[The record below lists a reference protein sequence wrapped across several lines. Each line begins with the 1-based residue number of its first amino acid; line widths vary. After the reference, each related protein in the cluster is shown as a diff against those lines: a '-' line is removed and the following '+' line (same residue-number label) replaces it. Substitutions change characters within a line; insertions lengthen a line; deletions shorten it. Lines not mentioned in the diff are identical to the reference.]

1 MSVHHSFPKR
11 CTDTGF
17 PLRLKPPALSALATR
32 ERKIRERKIRCQF
45 TILSRKDERDTGF
58 PLLVQEQ
65 EPEDVEV
72 HWRARL
78 EPVASSASGHER
90 MINSWAAASGENGL
104 DFPQESSIR

>member
-1 MSVHHSFPKR
+1 VS
-11 CTDTGF
+11 
-17 PLRLKPPALSALATR
+17 LSEAWDLYDR
-32 ERKIRERKIRCQF
+32 
-45 TILSRKDERDTGF
+45 ILSDPRVT
-58 PLLVQEQ
+58 LVQEQ

>member
-1 MSVHHSFPKR
+1 MS
-11 CTDTGF
+11 
-17 PLRLKPPALSALATR
+17 LSEAWDLYDR
-32 ERKIRERKIRCQF
+32 
-45 TILSRKDERDTGF
+45 ILSDPRVT
-58 PLLVQEQ
+58 LVQEQ
-65 EPEDVEV
+65 EEQEPKDVEV